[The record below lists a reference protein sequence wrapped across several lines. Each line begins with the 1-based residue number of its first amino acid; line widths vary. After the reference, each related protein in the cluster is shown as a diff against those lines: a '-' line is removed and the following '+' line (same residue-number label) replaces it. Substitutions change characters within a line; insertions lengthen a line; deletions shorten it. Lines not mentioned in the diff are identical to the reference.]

1 MVILDDFQIMTYF
14 LYENMKNLKAVFI
27 ECI

>member
-1 MVILDDFQIMTYF
+1 MAILDDFQIIPDL
-14 LYENMKNLKAVFI
+14 LYENMKNLKVVFI